1 MQKMKSLN
9 FVAITLF
16 CSTFLSSPLHVL
28 ADGDSSI
35 ADELRAAKEELTNES
50 YLLQYKYAAE
60 EVIQYSIE
68 HLATV
73 DTTITGNNQ
82 KTKLRTKSTRS
93 IHVKKPT
100 AEGHM
105 QFVHII
111 DDVDMWSEVAGREA
125 VRYNSAT
132 DEVPPPEFQQVK
144 KTIGIPLSTIT
155 MDAHGKIVSRS
166 DNVVHP
172 EFGLGGL
179 SIPLPRQEIKVG
191 YKWSQ
196 PLEIKV
202 RLEDKRIK
210 TIKTRQLYALEKVE
224 TGVATISVKT
234 QILTPVNN
242 PRVRSQ
248 LVQRISQGQLRFD
261 LDAGRL
267 ISKQL
272 DWDEAVVGFSGPESN
287 MKYLARSTETLVDSD
302 RTAKKSDT
310 NGRRQK

>member
-1 MQKMKSLN
+1 MQKMKALN
-9 FVAITLF
+9 FLAI
-16 CSTFLSSPLHVL
+16 PLLLLAPNLLL
-28 ADGDSSI
+28 ADDDSSV
-35 ADELRAAKEELTNES
+35 ADELQAAKEELTNER
-50 YLLQYKYAAE
+50 YLLQYKYEAD
-60 EVIQYSIE
+60 EVIRYTIE

-93 IHVKKPT
+93 IHVKEPSS
-100 AEGHM
+100 EGHM

-111 DDVDMWSEVAGREA
+111 DDVDMWSEVAGRAA

-179 SIPLPRQEIKVG
+179 SIPLPRQEIKIG

-210 TIKTRQLYALEKVE
+210 SIKTRQLYTLEKVE

-234 QILTPVNN
+234 QILTPINN

-272 DWDEAVVGFSGPESN
+272 DWDEAVVGFNGPESN
-287 MKYLARSTETLVDSD
+287 MKYLARSTETLVSPN
-302 RTAKKSDT
+302 RTAQKAGAKEIGKK
-310 NGRRQK
+310 